1 MLSTSTCRF
10 GGSSPIFS
18 FVIMNKTTKAIL
30 ALVAV
35 ATVIS
40 ISSCTRTCD
49 IGYEGANC
57 TARVTDKYI
66 GTFSGRETCG
76 AVTDTFTM
84 AITEVAGDV
93 AKIKIY
99 NIHNTNINATGT
111 VLDNGSV
118 ALASQSFGTGN
129 ISGSVTIDASGKKTV
144 SYLIVADGYPDA
156 NCSWVQN

>member
-1 MLSTSTCRF
+1 
-10 GGSSPIFS
+10 
-18 FVIMNKTTKAIL
+18 MNKTTKTLL
-30 ALVAV
+30 AVVAL
-35 ATVIS
+35 ATLIS

-49 IGYEGANC
+49 IGYEGDNC
-57 TARVTDKYI
+57 TARVTDRYI

-76 AVTDTFTM
+76 AVNDTFTVD
-84 AITEVAGDV
+84 ITEVAGDV

-99 NIHNTNINATGT
+99 NIHNTNIHATGT
-111 VLDNGSV
+111 VLENGSV

-144 SYLIVADGYPDA
+144 SYLIIASGYPNA

>member
-1 MLSTSTCRF
+1 
-10 GGSSPIFS
+10 
-18 FVIMNKTTKAIL
+18 MNKTTKTLL
-30 ALVAV
+30 AVVAL
-35 ATVIS
+35 ATLIS

-49 IGYEGANC
+49 IGYEGDNC
-57 TARVTDKYI
+57 TARVTDRYI

-76 AVTDTFTM
+76 AVTDTFTVD
-84 AITEVAGDV
+84 ITEVAGDV

-111 VLDNGSV
+111 VLENGSV

-144 SYLIVADGYPDA
+144 SYLIVASGYPDA